1 VPGADLKV
9 EGPTAMVVSQA
20 KMVVSQ
26 ATMVKFRSN
35 LDWFGKNG
43 RKSWVSLQIALGF
56 R

>member
-9 EGPTAMVVSQA
+9 EGPTEA